1 MTFTAALGIVWSAD
15 RIAAIVLGAL
25 LLVGIY
31 VFFFGKRKAVRA
43 AGQSAAGGAGVQSVT
58 VVVRGGYKPDLI
70 VARQGVPLRM
80 IFDRREESPCSDE
93 IVVPEFGIR
102 RALPAHARTEL
113 TITPARTGE
122 FEFTCGMNM
131 LHGKILVE

>member
-1 MTFTAALGIVWSAD
+1 MSPD
-15 RIAAIVLGAL
+15 RVAAIVAGVL
-25 LLVGIY
+25 LLAGIY

-43 AGQSAAGGAGVQSVT
+43 AAGRSGAQTVT
-58 VVVRGGYKPDLI
+58 VVVQGGYKPDLI
-70 VARQGVPLRM
+70 VARRGVPLKM

-102 RALPAHARTEL
+102 RALPAHAKTEL
-113 TITPARTGE
+113 TVTPERTGE

>member
-1 MTFTAALGIVWSAD
+1 MSLGGLAALVWTGD
-15 RIAAIVLGAL
+15 RIAAIVVGAL
-25 LLVGIY
+25 LLAGIY
-31 VFFFGKRKAVRA
+31 VFFFGRRKAVRA
-43 AGQSAAGGAGVQSVT
+43 AGDVAGAQSVT
-58 VVVRGGYKPDLI
+58 VVVKGGYKPDLI
-70 VARQGVPLRM
+70 VARRGVPLRM

-93 IVVPEFGIR
+93 IVLPEFGIR

-113 TITPARTGE
+113 TITPERTGE

>member
-1 MTFTAALGIVWSAD
+1 VSGD
-15 RIAAIVLGAL
+15 RVAAIGLGAL

-31 VFFFGKRKAVRA
+31 VFFFGKRKAVLA
-43 AGQSAAGGAGVQSVT
+43 AAARSGAQTVT
-58 VVVRGGYKPDLI
+58 VVVQGGYKPDLI
-70 VARQGVPLRM
+70 VARRGVPLKM

-93 IVVPEFGIR
+93 IVLPDFGIR
-102 RALPAHARTEL
+102 RALPAHAKTEL
-113 TITPARTGE
+113 TLNPERAGE

>member
-1 MTFTAALGIVWSAD
+1 MSFAAAFAIVWSAD
-15 RIAAIVLGAL
+15 RVAAIVVGAL

-31 VFFFGKRKAVRA
+31 VFFFGRRKAVRA
-43 AGQSAAGGAGVQSVT
+43 ATGGSAAGAQSVT
-58 VVVRGGYKPDLI
+58 VVVKGGYKPDLI
-70 VARQGVPLRM
+70 VARQGIPLTM

-93 IVVPEFGIR
+93 IVLPEFGIR

-113 TITPARTGE
+113 TITPRRTGE